1 MEKFSEEIQYS
12 PVVSNHS
19 TVIYRNVAPQ
29 SSTSVT
35 LSATSSV
42 GPTEVIIPPSVWN
55 PSKSRLNFNLRIPE
69 VDTKYTWTNANM
81 LTLISRLVFYDSST
95 NAVLLDCGNFD
106 KYASLVVPAGTHIDS
121 HLTKAFVSGAPAA
134 TEALANP
141 RPVEDI
147 SKSNLANNYT
157 GQTTGDIGA
166 YAPYT
171 GRRQFY
177 ISPVGNGAAAG
188 DAFFNVSIPFEAFK
202 LTFLS
207 INKMVYFPSNV
218 VLQVYWN
225 AGNQFCFT
233 ANSAA
238 DTTTNQTCA
247 VAPIISNVSIQLANE
262 ANLALVSQIIDKVM
276 REGLTMPIAY
286 PTTTRQSLSA
296 STAHSYSLQL
306 TKGYGNRILA
316 LISAPFS
323 AANTTTV
330 ASQLHARGTLSV
342 YNTLINNVALLYPA
356 GLDATKGQD
365 YTVGNKQ
372 YLSKSAVQA
381 IGEYLTCEWVHV
393 DSFAGQ
399 KPLWKIDE
407 EQTEIDGLD
416 VGMQSSTWSLQ
427 ATLTASTAYIWIT
440 SIIGQKQLTI
450 TNQGSM
456 VM

>member
-42 GPTEVIIPPSVWN
+42 GPSEIIIPPSVFN

-69 VDTKYTWTNANM
+69 VNAKYTWTNANL
-81 LTLISRLVFYDSST
+81 LTLISRVVLYDSAT

-106 KYASLVVPAGTHIDS
+106 KYESLVVPGATYVDNL
-121 HLTKAFVSGAPAA
+121 LTKSFVSGAPAI
-134 TEALANP
+134 TEATANP

-166 YAPYT
+166 FAPYT

-177 ISPVGNGAAAG
+177 ISPVGDGSNAG
-188 DAFFNVSIPFEAFK
+188 DAYLNVSIPFESFK

-207 INKMVYFPSNV
+207 TNKMVYFPSNI
-218 VLQVYWN
+218 VLQIYWN
-225 AGNQFCFT
+225 AGNQFFFT
-233 ANSAA
+233 ANSAS
-238 DTTTNQTCA
+238 DTTTAQTA
-247 VAPIISNVSIQLANE
+247 ATAPIISNLSIALANE
-262 ANLALVSQIIDKVM
+262 ANLAIVSQVINKVM
-276 REGLTMPIAY
+276 NEGLSMPIAY

-306 TKGYGNRILA
+306 TRGYGARILA

-323 AANTTTV
+323 AAGTATV
-330 ASQLHARGTLSV
+330 GQVHARGTLSV
-342 YNTLINNVALLYPA
+342 YNTLINNVALLYPP
-356 GLDATKGQD
+356 GMDATKGQD
-365 YTVGNKQ
+365 YTIGNKE
-372 YLSKSAVQA
+372 YLTKSAVQA
-381 IGEYLTCEWVHV
+381 LGEYYTAEWVHV
-393 DSFAGQ
+393 DGFAGQ
-399 KPLWKIDE
+399 KPLWKYDE
-407 EQTEIDGLD
+407 DQHQIDGLD
-416 VGMQSSTWSLQ
+416 VGSQSSTWSIQ
-427 ATLTASTAYIWIT
+427 ASLTASTAYIWIT
-440 SIIGQKQLTI
+440 AIVGQKMLTI
-450 TNQGSM
+450 SNQGSM
-456 VM
+456 VV